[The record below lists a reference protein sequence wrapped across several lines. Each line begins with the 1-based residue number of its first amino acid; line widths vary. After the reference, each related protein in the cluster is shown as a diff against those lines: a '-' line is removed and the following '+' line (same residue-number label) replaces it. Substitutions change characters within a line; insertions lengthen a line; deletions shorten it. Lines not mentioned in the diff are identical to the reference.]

1 MLCRQ
6 GYLRLCAGSATAFV
20 GGRKGKMSATKDR
33 LSRRALLRLGL
44 TLPPVLLA
52 ACTAPTLISQTPGT
66 TPAEA
71 TAAPGPEGAL
81 LPTVTPAPE
90 PVAQAAPEGVPPV
103 QLAPTPACDDGDEP
117 TPAQTEGPYYTPD
130 TPQRNSFLEAGVT
143 GTKMTVSGYVLS
155 TGCQPIA
162 QAMLDFWHC
171 DDAGVYDNTGYKLRG
186 HFFSNDQGYYT
197 LETIMPGVYPGR
209 TRHFHV
215 KVQAPNQPV
224 LTTQLYFPGE
234 PQNESDGI
242 FRPECLLD
250 VQDVQDGKLGSF
262 NFVLQLA

>member
-1 MLCRQ
+1 VAQ
-6 GYLRLCAGSATAFV
+6 VAEPAATA
-20 GGRKGKMSATKDR
+20 T
-33 LSRRALLRLGL
+33 
-44 TLPPVLLA
+44 
-52 ACTAPTLISQTPGT
+52 
-66 TPAEA
+66 
-71 TAAPGPEGAL
+71 L
-81 LPTVTPAPE
+81 LP
-90 PVAQAAPEGVPPV
+90 
-103 QLAPTPACDDGDEP
+103 PTPACDDGDEP

-143 GTKMTVSGYVLS
+143 GTKMIVTGYVLS
-155 TGCQPIA
+155 TDCRPIA

-186 HFFSNDQGYYT
+186 HFFSDDQGHYT

-215 KVQAPNQPV
+215 KVQAPGSPLGQPI

-234 PQNESDGI
+234 PQNQSDGI

-262 NFVLQLA
+262 NQLVLGRVGRVADSPLPRRISTCVFR

>member
-1 MLCRQ
+1 LP
-6 GYLRLCAGSATAFV
+6 AE
-20 GGRKGKMSATKDR
+20 GKLQMSAKEDR
-33 LSRRALLRLGL
+33 LSRRALMRLGL
-44 TLPPVLLA
+44 TIPPMLLA
-52 ACTAPTLISQTPGT
+52 ACTAPTLLNQTPGPA
-66 TPAEA
+66 PAEA
-71 TAAPGPEGAL
+71 TTAPGPEGAQ
-81 LPTVTPAPE
+81 LPTVTPTPAT
-90 PVAQAAPEGVPPV
+90 VAQAAEPAATTTVLP
-103 QLAPTPACDDGDEP
+103 PTPACDDGDEP

-143 GTKMTVSGYVLS
+143 GTKMIVTGYVLS
-155 TGCQPIA
+155 TDCRPIA

-171 DDAGVYDNTGYKLRG
+171 DDAGVYDNTGYRLRG
-186 HFFSNDQGYYT
+186 HFFSDDQGHYT

-215 KVQAPNQPV
+215 KVQAPNQSI

-234 PQNESDGI
+234 PQNQSDGI

-262 NFVLQLA
+262 NFVLQLV